1 MRTTIDLDKE
11 LLAEA
16 ERLTGEQEPSI
27 LVREGLKAL
36 VERESAR
43 QMARFA
49 GSIPSATVLDGRQA
63 PANEEQQPT
72 REKRPVVEVLAEIWA
87 AQEARGHVPPTA
99 EEVDRYLADERAS
112 WDR

>member
-1 MRTTIDLDKE
+1 MRTTIDLDRE

-36 VERESAR
+36 VERESVRRLAR
-43 QMARFA
+43 LA
-49 GSIPSATVLDGRQA
+49 GSDPSATIPDGRQA

-72 REKRPVVEVLAEIWA
+72 REKRPVMEVLAEI
-87 AQEARGHVPPTA
+87 
-99 EEVDRYLADERAS
+99 
-112 WDR
+112 